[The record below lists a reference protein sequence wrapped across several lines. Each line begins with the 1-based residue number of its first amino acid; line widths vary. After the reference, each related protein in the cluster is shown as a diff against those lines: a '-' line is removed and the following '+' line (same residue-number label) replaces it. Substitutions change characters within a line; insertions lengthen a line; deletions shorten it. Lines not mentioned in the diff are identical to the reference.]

1 MSRWLTVIGLLALE
15 RLSRSRTNGGMV
27 DFYLVDGVLHM
38 EDARGKVRTLSFL
51 ADGGFSLVFVDP
63 ETDEVVT
70 LSADPA
76 KEHLAGAAS
85 PYLPELRSIGYS
97 DELHDSFDINVYAS
111 PFYAPAPS
119 LELPGGRAISSLES
133 TEWPLYRPPVA
144 GEPLD
149 DVLLAVMDLGP
160 HPDYYDLCW
169 DLKEDNFGTDR
180 EGRLVGLDPI
190 WAPDA
195 PVGSDDIL
203 DRLPDISIRGGWELR
218 KLMARKLRGSR

>member
-1 MSRWLTVIGLLALE
+1 MRLAAIVGLLVLE
-15 RLSRSRTNGGMV
+15 RLSGSRTNGGMV

-63 ETDEVVT
+63 ETDEVIT

-76 KEHLAGAAS
+76 KEHLAGAVS
-85 PYLPELRSIGYS
+85 PSLPELRSIGYS
-97 DELHDSFDINVYAS
+97 DELHDFRDINVYVS
-111 PFYAPAPS
+111 PFYAPAPPR
-119 LELPGGRAISSLES
+119 LYLPGGRAISSLES

-160 HPDYYDLCW
+160 HPYYDLRW

-203 DRLPDISIRGGWELR
+203 DRLPDFSTFGGWELR